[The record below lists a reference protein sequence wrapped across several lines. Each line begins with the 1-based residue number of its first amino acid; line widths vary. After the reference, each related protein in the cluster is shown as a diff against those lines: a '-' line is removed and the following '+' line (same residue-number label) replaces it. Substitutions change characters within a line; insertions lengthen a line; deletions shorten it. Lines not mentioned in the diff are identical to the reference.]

1 MKNDDLKVPRLRFK
15 GFEGGWKIKKLNE
28 VLDKVSEPVKVEIGK
43 TYREIGIRSH
53 GKGLFH
59 KEPIL
64 GETLGDK
71 RVFWIKENAFI
82 VNIVFAWEQA
92 IARTTSKEIGFI
104 ASHRFPMFQSK
115 NQLADVDFIFYLF
128 STKKGKSLLE
138 LASPGGAGRNKT
150 LGQKEF
156 DNLKLTLPTLP
167 EQKKIAAFLTLADE
181 KINQLARKKQLLETY
196 KKGVMQGLFSR
207 EIRFEGFDGAWE
219 VKRLGE
225 IGRAFNGL
233 SGKSKD
239 DFGTGFRFITYKQ
252 IFDKSVID
260 LSRCGFVEIQDDE
273 SQNKARFGDV
283 FFTGSSETPS
293 EVGFASVLL
302 EEVEDLYL
310 NSFCFGYRINSF
322 DELNPR
328 FAQFLFHSEKVRADI
343 IQLAQGSTRYNMSK
357 TQFLKLEIEIPSKAE
372 QEKIANYLT
381 AIDEKTGAV
390 SGQLSAAR
398 VWKKGLLQQLFV

>member
-1 MKNDDLKVPRLRFK
+1 MKNDDLKVPRLRFA
-15 GFEGGWKIKKLNE
+15 GFGGEWKSKKLNE

-43 TYREIGIRSH
+43 TYREVGIRSH

-92 IARTTSKEIGFI
+92 IARTTSNEIGFI

-115 NQLADVDFIFYLF
+115 NQLADIDFIFYLF

-196 KKGVMQGLFSR
+196 KKGVMQGLFSQKVR
-207 EIRFEGFDGAWE
+207 FAGFEGEWE

-225 IGRAFNGL
+225 VANVKMGQSPESIYYNNEGLGLPLIQGNADLSNRRTNPKMFSSRYTKECNVGDIILSVRAPVGAASKSIHNACIGRGVCSISSNGL
-233 SGKSKD
+233 
-239 DFGTGFRFITYKQ
+239 I
-252 IFDKSVID
+252 
-260 LSRCGFVEIQDDE
+260 IQD
-273 SQNKARFGDV
+273 
-283 FFTGSSETPS
+283 
-293 EVGFASVLL
+293 
-302 EEVEDLYL
+302 
-310 NSFCFGYRINSF
+310 
-322 DELNPR
+322 
-328 FAQFLFHSEKVRADI
+328 FLFQWLIDFEPKWREFE
-343 IQLAQGSTRYNMSK
+343 QGSTFTAINGNDIKMV
-357 TQFLKLEIEIPSKAE
+357 EIALPSLAE
-372 QEKIANYLT
+372 QEKIAKCLT
-381 AIDEKTGAV
+381 AIDEKIGAV
-390 SGQLSAAR
+390 SGQLAAAR